1 MAPDGINLGFMELD
15 NKNSMII
22 LLSGWG
28 LAVLLIAYI
37 KLFRKPVEIEEE
49 EEEEEIPLGPNEV
62 RIDEYN
68 KVTCTS
74 CESRL
79 GVPEDS
85 EPPFRFT
92 CPKCQQ
98 RIRVVE

>member
-1 MAPDGINLGFMELD
+1 MELD

-49 EEEEEIPLGPNEV
+49 EEEEEIPLGE
-62 RIDEYN
+62 
-68 KVTCTS
+68 
-74 CESRL
+74 
-79 GVPEDS
+79 
-85 EPPFRFT
+85 
-92 CPKCQQ
+92 
-98 RIRVVE
+98 